1 MTSMGETADLDLQK
15 ALITHG
21 ASHEMFEPGSFVFKK
36 GSKCRGMFLVTSGS
50 IRVFLPTKSS
60 TALIERVA
68 TPGCVLG
75 LPSTVSGE
83 PYSLTAEATRRSF
96 VLRISRDD
104 VMKLMQNDTV
114 SAIKLLGFLSGEVRT
129 LRTEM
134 ARGNTTQ
141 RRSGMSVSTK

>member
-1 MTSMGETADLDLQK
+1 MTSMSVIADLDLQK

-21 ASHEMFEPGSFVFKK
+21 ASHEMYEPGSFVFKE

-50 IRVFLPTKSS
+50 IRVFLPTNRS
-60 TALIERVA
+60 TALMERIA

-83 PYSLTAEATRRSF
+83 PYSLSAEATSRSF
-96 VLRISRDD
+96 VLRISRDA
-104 VMKLMQNDTV
+104 VMKLMQSDTA
-114 SAIKLLGFLSGEVRT
+114 SAIKLLGLLSGEVRT

-141 RRSGMSVSTK
+141 QRPGMSASTR